1 MLDKNCSFLKETRF
15 CCDASAIQTLTLTVS
30 CRFHTRKTFCPRRTD
45 VRLKTGGFQLLHAVY
60 VVEYFLQ
67 GLIQRKCNFHI
78 VFFGN
83 HKDLC
88 LPRGVSA
95 ANKPKY
101 MLARAAIQR
110 HLSVNIPK
118 SQPTLVIHSFASIQD
133 TAFQEYLRATG
144 VYFVMCHDGANPLPL
159 PVNDEKAQTEIAA
172 QETSRKVAFRQMICQ
187 LISQSYSI
195 ALINGLEWADTKVSC
210 AFAPCDHLTDSLRV
224 GYEHGCGRQNQSKI

>member
-1 MLDKNCSFLKETRF
+1 MGRF
-15 CCDASAIQTLTLTVS
+15 VPGQT
-30 CRFHTRKTFCPRRTD
+30 D
-45 VRLKTGGFQLLHAVY
+45 IRLEIGGFQLLHAVY

-83 HKDLC
+83 HQELC
-88 LPRGVSA
+88 LPRGVAA
-95 ANKPKY
+95 ANRQKY

-110 HLSVNIPK
+110 HLSINLPK
-118 SQPTLVIHSFASIQD
+118 SQPTLLIHSFASIQD

-144 VYFVMCHDGANPLPL
+144 VYFVMCHDGANLVPLPT
-159 PVNDEKAQTEIAA
+159 NDEEAKTEIAA
-172 QETSRKVAFRQMICQ
+172 QETSRKVAFRKMICQ

-210 AFAPCDHLTDSLRV
+210 AFAP
-224 GYEHGCGRQNQSKI
+224 